1 VLLRKAEEDY
11 LTISNFA
18 RVLVLKSNTDKM
30 NKGGYTFFGLIIGA
44 AFGALFGIL
53 YAPDKG
59 KNTRDKLSYRLDK
72 ARKNLSDVI
81 EDLVEGRAAPT
92 SHAQEKGQQVI
103 SEVIDKAKQVHDDL
117 DELISQI
124 NSTRKS

>member
-1 VLLRKAEEDY
+1 
-11 LTISNFA
+11 
-18 RVLVLKSNTDKM
+18 M
-30 NKGGYTFFGLIIGA
+30 NKGGYTLLGIILGA
-44 AFGALFGIL
+44 ALGTLFGIL

-72 ARKNLSDVI
+72 ARQNISEVI
-81 EDLVEGRAAPT
+81 DDLVDGDIAPV

-103 SEVIDKAKQVHDDL
+103 SDVIDKAKQVHNDL

-124 NSTRKS
+124 NSTKK